1 MVNAFRRREGRQWD
15 TVPEMPAS
23 CHPGCPERAKA
34 VKSNLSPTEEYIAP
48 YAGGWVPRALPRIY
62 LVGTMRAI
70 APGGA
75 DFLPRGRKTRGL
87 LACLCLAQ
95 GERIS
100 RNRLVGLLWDRSAD
114 AQARMSLRQ
123 SLSELNG
130 IVNRHVPGLVE
141 IGRDSVRID
150 VRKCWIDA
158 LAILDASTDATADS
172 SNLVQPYSERL
183 LEDLDGITPP
193 FDHWLA
199 GERTRFED
207 RVRKILEAELDRL
220 TEQNAKPE
228 VRAAAARRLINFEP
242 THEGA
247 VRSLMKAFAQM
258 GDRAQAIREF
268 ERCRQ
273 ALVTVL
279 DLPPSEETS
288 AVYEAIRIEA
298 PQVASPAIF
307 AGPTGVE
314 SSETPAANLQTAP
327 PARWNI
333 ERQGELP
340 AARGSDPG
348 HERRH
353 EPSIAVLPF
362 RNITGDSAHDF
373 VAEGL
378 VEDLIEAL
386 SRVPNFF
393 VISRLSTL
401 AFRNQDRHPREIGN
415 VLGVR
420 YVLSGSLRVL
430 GDRLRL
436 TIELTDTQ
444 LEAPLW
450 LSRLDERF
458 LDLFEVQD
466 RLCEMIIQKVA
477 PHLHAA
483 EMKRIRVKRPDS
495 LEAYDLFLRAQENMH
510 NSSRPVFE
518 TSEALFDAALAKDP
532 HYAAALAWRA
542 RWHVLRVGQGWS
554 PDPAHDATQAD
565 HFARAAVECNSMEP
579 MAFAVHGHVA
589 SYLYKDF
596 DLAFRRFETALRIN
610 ASAAPAWMWSAAA
623 RAWMGDGPR
632 AIEEINK
639 AMALS
644 PYDPLMYA
652 YSGNAGV
659 AYLVDGQY
667 ERAIECALR
676 SLRENRTYTSA
687 YKQLA
692 IALVLAGRED
702 EARGTARRLL
712 ELEPGLTVASF
723 RRRYPGS
730 ASSHAEL
737 FCDALAKA
745 GVPVSDQNDAV
756 TKR

>member
-1 MVNAFRRREGRQWD
+1 M
-15 TVPEMPAS
+15 
-23 CHPGCPERAKA
+23 
-34 VKSNLSPTEEYIAP
+34 
-48 YAGGWVPRALPRIY
+48 
-62 LVGTMRAI
+62 
-70 APGGA
+70 
-75 DFLPRGRKTRGL
+75 
-87 LACLCLAQ
+87 
-95 GERIS
+95 
-100 RNRLVGLLWDRSAD
+100 
-114 AQARMSLRQ
+114 
-123 SLSELNG
+123 
-130 IVNRHVPGLVE
+130 
-141 IGRDSVRID
+141 
-150 VRKCWIDA
+150 
-158 LAILDASTDATADS
+158 
-172 SNLVQPYSERL
+172 
-183 LEDLDGITPP
+183 
-193 FDHWLA
+193 
-199 GERTRFED
+199 
-207 RVRKILEAELDRL
+207 
-220 TEQNAKPE
+220 
-228 VRAAAARRLINFEP
+228 
-242 THEGA
+242 
-247 VRSLMKAFAQM
+247 
-258 GDRAQAIREF
+258 
-268 ERCRQ
+268 
-273 ALVTVL
+273 
-279 DLPPSEETS
+279 
-288 AVYEAIRIEA
+288 
-298 PQVASPAIF
+298 
-307 AGPTGVE
+307 
-314 SSETPAANLQTAP
+314 
-327 PARWNI
+327 
-333 ERQGELP
+333 
-340 AARGSDPG
+340 
-348 HERRH
+348 
-353 EPSIAVLPF
+353 LPF
-362 RNITGDSAHDF
+362 RNITGDPAHDF

-401 AFRNQDRHPREIGN
+401 AFRNQDRHPREIGK

-444 LEAPLW
+444 LEAALW

-466 RLCEMIIQKVA
+466 RLCEMIVQKVA

-518 TSEALFDAALAKDP
+518 TSEALLDAALAKDP

-565 HFARAAVECNSMEP
+565 HFARAAIGCNSMEP

-737 FCDALAKA
+737 FCDALARA

-756 TKR
+756 TKRK

>member
-1 MVNAFRRREGRQWD
+1 
-15 TVPEMPAS
+15 
-23 CHPGCPERAKA
+23 
-34 VKSNLSPTEEYIAP
+34 
-48 YAGGWVPRALPRIY
+48 
-62 LVGTMRAI
+62 MRAV
-70 APGGA
+70 AAGGA
-75 DFLPRGRKTRGL
+75 DILPRGRKTRGL

-95 GERIS
+95 GDRVS
-100 RNRLVGLLWDRSAD
+100 RSRLVGLFWDRSPD
-114 AQARMSLRQ
+114 PQARMSLRQ
-123 SLSELNG
+123 SLAELNG

-141 IGRDSVRID
+141 IGRDSVRINI
-150 VRKCWIDA
+150 RKCWVDA
-158 LAILDASTDATADS
+158 LAVLDASVDPTADL
-172 SNLVQPYSERL
+172 SNLVQPDSERL
-183 LEDLDGITPP
+183 LEDLDGITPS

-199 GERTRFED
+199 AERTRFED

-220 TEQNAKPE
+220 IEQNARPE

-247 VRSLMKAFAQM
+247 ARNLMSAFAQM
-258 GDRAQAIREF
+258 GDRAQAIREY

-273 ALVTVL
+273 ALLTVL
-279 DLPPSEETS
+279 DLPPSKETT
-288 AVYEAIRIEA
+288 AVYEAIRIESPPGVA
-298 PQVASPAIF
+298 PVIHGVGADSRDATA
-307 AGPTGVE
+307 AGSQAGF
-314 SSETPAANLQTAP
+314 SAG
-327 PARWNI
+327 WKI
-333 ERQGELP
+333 ERQN
-340 AARGSDPG
+340 DPIG
-348 HERRH
+348 APLYDLSHEPRR

-362 RNITGDSAHDF
+362 RNLTGEPTHDF

-420 YVLSGSLRVL
+420 YVLSGSVRVL

-444 LEAPLW
+444 LGAALW
-450 LSRLDERF
+450 FAKLDERF

-466 RLCEMIIQKVA
+466 RLSEMIVRQVA

-483 EMKRIRVKRPDS
+483 ELKRIRVKRPDS

-510 NSSRPVFE
+510 NSSRAVFE
-518 TSEALFDAALAKDP
+518 TSEALFDAALVKDP

-542 RWHVLRVGQGWS
+542 YWHVLRVGQGWS
-554 PDPAHDATQAD
+554 PDPANDATQAD
-565 HFARAAVECNSMEP
+565 HFAQSAIECNSMEP
-579 MAFAVHGHVA
+579 MAFAVHGQVA

-596 DLAFRRFETALRIN
+596 DLAFRRFEAALRIN
-610 ASAAPAWMWSAAA
+610 ANAAPAWMWSAAA
-623 RAWMGDGPR
+623 HAWMGNGPR
-632 AIEEINK
+632 AIQEINK

-652 YSGNAGV
+652 YNSYASI

-676 SLRENRTYTSA
+676 CLRENPTYTA
-687 YKQLA
+687 AHRQLV
-692 IALVLAGRED
+692 IALVLTGREN
-702 EARGTARRLL
+702 EAQASARRLL
-712 ELEPGLTVASF
+712 ELEPGLTVAGF

-730 ASSHAEL
+730 ASPQADL
-737 FCDALAKA
+737 FCDALARA
-745 GVPVSDQNDAV
+745 GVLPFDVDRIAAA
-756 TKR
+756 RA

>member
-1 MVNAFRRREGRQWD
+1 
-15 TVPEMPAS
+15 
-23 CHPGCPERAKA
+23 
-34 VKSNLSPTEEYIAP
+34 
-48 YAGGWVPRALPRIY
+48 
-62 LVGTMRAI
+62 MRAV
-70 APGGA
+70 AAGGA
-75 DFLPRGRKTRGL
+75 DILPRGRKTRGL

-95 GERIS
+95 GDRVS
-100 RNRLVGLLWDRSAD
+100 RSRLVGLFWDRSPD
-114 AQARMSLRQ
+114 PQARMSLRQ
-123 SLSELNG
+123 SLAELNG

-141 IGRDSVRID
+141 IGRDSVRINI
-150 VRKCWIDA
+150 RKCWVDA
-158 LAILDASTDATADS
+158 LAVLDASVDPTADL
-172 SNLVQPYSERL
+172 SNLVQPDSERL
-183 LEDLDGITPP
+183 LEDLDGITPS

-199 GERTRFED
+199 AERTRFED

-220 TEQNAKPE
+220 IEQNARPE

-247 VRSLMKAFAQM
+247 ARNLMSAFAQM
-258 GDRAQAIREF
+258 GDRAQAIREY

-273 ALVTVL
+273 ALLTVL
-279 DLPPSEETS
+279 DLPPSKETT
-288 AVYEAIRIEA
+288 AVYEAIRIESPPGVA
-298 PQVASPAIF
+298 PVIHGVGADSRDATA
-307 AGPTGVE
+307 AGSQAGF
-314 SSETPAANLQTAP
+314 SAG
-327 PARWNI
+327 WKI
-333 ERQGELP
+333 ERQN
-340 AARGSDPG
+340 DPIG
-348 HERRH
+348 APLYDLSHEPRR

-362 RNITGDSAHDF
+362 RNLTGEPTHDF

-420 YVLSGSLRVL
+420 YVLSGSVRVL

-444 LEAPLW
+444 LGAALW
-450 LSRLDERF
+450 FAKLDERF

-466 RLCEMIIQKVA
+466 RLSEMIVRQVA

-483 EMKRIRVKRPDS
+483 ELKRIRVKRPDS

-510 NSSRPVFE
+510 NSSRAVFE
-518 TSEALFDAALAKDP
+518 TSEALFDAALVKDP

-542 RWHVLRVGQGWS
+542 YWHVLRVGQGWS
-554 PDPAHDATQAD
+554 PDPANDATQAD
-565 HFARAAVECNSMEP
+565 HFAQSAIECNSMEP
-579 MAFAVHGHVA
+579 MAFAVHGQVA

-596 DLAFRRFETALRIN
+596 DLAFRRFEAALRIN
-610 ASAAPAWMWSAAA
+610 ANAAPAWMWSAAA
-623 RAWMGDGPR
+623 HAWMGNGPL
-632 AIEEINK
+632 AIQEINK

-652 YSGNAGV
+652 YNSYASI

-676 SLRENRTYTSA
+676 CLRENPTYTA
-687 YKQLA
+687 AHRQLV
-692 IALVLAGRED
+692 IALVLTGREN
-702 EARGTARRLL
+702 EAQASARRLL
-712 ELEPGLTVASF
+712 ELEPGLTVAGF

-730 ASSHAEL
+730 ASPQADL
-737 FCDALAKA
+737 FCDALARA
-745 GVPVSDQNDAV
+745 GVLPFDVDRIAAA
-756 TKR
+756 RA